1 MKNKKIIL
9 QIISVLCLVGIIIC
23 MVIII
28 HNQKR
33 LMQLNNNVNSTKQ
46 NTNNTIKTPSKT
58 EETNNDV
65 QEEKQES
72 SKNNKS
78 ETISPNNKPITKTD
92 SNSKSNNSNDNIQN
106 SSSNLNSSD
115 NNIEET
121 NVDDLVISYFKETK
135 EKLENSNLR
144 ESAKQNFITIVDFLF
159 YDGKIKGHTFNELS
173 NKAKLQ
179 VLKLALTIDSYVDK
193 YFPNYKETI
202 KITTGKVCTNIKA
215 KVIEKYLNITTTI
228 CNNDTDTCNQAKND
242 FQNMKKS
249 FSITWDLIKEIA
261 KSGTTHLK
269 EWYEI
274 YSGK

>member
-1 MKNKKIIL
+1 
-9 QIISVLCLVGIIIC
+9 

-33 LMQLNNNVNSTKQ
+33 LMQLNNNVNSTMQ
-46 NTNNTIKTPSKT
+46 NTNNTIKIPSKT

-72 SKNNKS
+72 SKNNKTK
-78 ETISPNNKPITKTD
+78 TISPNNKPITKTD

-179 VLKLALTIDSYVDK
+179 VLKLALTIDSYIDK
-193 YFPNYKETI
+193 YFPNYKEII
-202 KITTGKVCTNIKA
+202 KNTTGKVSTNIKA
-215 KVIEKYLNITTTI
+215 KVIEKYLNIITMI
-228 CNNDTDTCNQAKND
+228 CNNDIDTCNQAKSD
-242 FQNMKKS
+242 FQDMKKS
-249 FSITWDLIKEIA
+249 FSITWELIKEIA

>member
-1 MKNKKIIL
+1 
-9 QIISVLCLVGIIIC
+9 

-33 LMQLNNNVNSTKQ
+33 LMQLNNNVNSMKQ
-46 NTNNTIKTPSKT
+46 NTNNTIEIPKV
-58 EETNNDV
+58 EETNNDM

-72 SKNNKS
+72 SNNKT
-78 ETISPNNKPITKTD
+78 ETINPNNKPINKTD
-92 SNSKSNNSNDNIQN
+92 SNSKSNNINDNIQN
-106 SSSNLNSSD
+106 PSSNLDSSD

-121 NVDDLVISYFKETK
+121 NVDDKVISYFKETK

-179 VLKLALTIDSYVDK
+179 VLKLTLTIDSYIDK

-202 KITTGKVCTNIKA
+202 KTTTGKVFTNIKA

-228 CNNDTDTCNQAKND
+228 CNNDIDTCNQAKSD
-242 FQNMKKS
+242 FQDMKKS